1 MCQKKKLVYSEKNVV
16 LQSFPSSKF
25 LCLRSYSFFSL
36 KKKRMRRLAL
46 NGESGNH
53 VELEVSEDCTVSS
66 LLETL
71 SSMAFCFSSPLFI
84 FDGARLLSKSLC
96 IGQLP
101 QSTLSVRGGFGDAG
115 CADLFVDTLVWVPV
129 SHGALDAVTHACS
142 NWRRQSSCLKDW
154 CNAAYVSK
162 SGCDLRAHH
171 AITKVT
177 LTCQTSENVV
187 AKIAALPRV
196 QELALRHIP
205 ASILPLTASRT
216 IERLSFC
223 RLMIDDSVI
232 TEIAQIVGLK
242 YVDFSG
248 CKGAGRRPWQL
259 DLLRSLPF
267 LRVLVLSDTDVLPRA
282 VVDAASLSVEE
293 LHLERCKALR
303 DVGSQLASMV
313 SLRRLYV
320 DGVTMWYPAIGNLAK
335 IPRLEMLSLDYCS
348 FGGLSDLSGAF
359 LRELHASHTDITPSI
374 LRDVVRRANQL
385 EVLVLKG
392 CQWLDNVNA
401 LRDLPCLKYL
411 DIGGCPI
418 NVVPEMPL
426 LEELHVECARSCL
439 VPRLG
444 HLKSLRRLFADS
456 TRLSSEDVLAVLQSC
471 QALELFSIKK
481 CVPSR
486 VLLPHES
493 RCKVIQ

>member
-1 MCQKKKLVYSEKNVV
+1 
-16 LQSFPSSKF
+16 
-25 LCLRSYSFFSL
+25 
-36 KKKRMRRLAL
+36 MRRLAL

-53 VELEVSEDCTVSS
+53 VELEISEDCTVSS

-101 QSTLSVRGGFGDAG
+101 QSTLSVRGGFGDSG
-115 CADLFVDTLVWVPV
+115 CADLFVDMLLWVPV

-154 CNAAYVSK
+154 CNAVYVSK

-177 LTCQTSENVV
+177 LACQTSENVV
-187 AKIAALPRV
+187 AKIAALPRL

-248 CKGAGRRPWQL
+248 CKGAGRST
-259 DLLRSLPF
+259 LR
-267 LRVLVLSDTDVLPRA
+267 
-282 VVDAASLSVEE
+282 
-293 LHLERCKALR
+293 
-303 DVGSQLASMV
+303 
-313 SLRRLYV
+313 
-320 DGVTMWYPAIGNLAK
+320 
-335 IPRLEMLSLDYCS
+335 
-348 FGGLSDLSGAF
+348 
-359 LRELHASHTDITPSI
+359 
-374 LRDVVRRANQL
+374 
-385 EVLVLKG
+385 
-392 CQWLDNVNA
+392 
-401 LRDLPCLKYL
+401 
-411 DIGGCPI
+411 
-418 NVVPEMPL
+418 
-426 LEELHVECARSCL
+426 
-439 VPRLG
+439 
-444 HLKSLRRLFADS
+444 
-456 TRLSSEDVLAVLQSC
+456 
-471 QALELFSIKK
+471 
-481 CVPSR
+481 
-486 VLLPHES
+486 
-493 RCKVIQ
+493 